1 MKNEKP
7 EEIVILGQTLSEVF
21 KSSFI
26 MVVLLVL
33 SIIALTLIIERWWYF
48 TKNRISSKW
57 VKDFLAYLR
66 AGDIEGGRRYAEG
79 LKNPLGRLFLLGI
92 ESRNLAPDEMS
103 NLFYGSIMEERVRYE
118 KYLGGLGTI
127 ANGATLL
134 GLLGTV
140 VGLIKAFHNIA
151 ITGSGGPAVV
161 SRGIAEALLTT
172 AFGLLIGIPTLFF
185 YNYFTKKA
193 SDISLELESIGER
206 LIVSLYATRGEVR
219 KKEETKE
226 YWQF

>member
-1 MKNEKP
+1 M
-7 EEIVILGQTLSEVF
+7 ILGQTLYEIF
-21 KSSFI
+21 KNSFV
-26 MVVLLVL
+26 MVLLL
-33 SIIALTLIIERWWYF
+33 FASIAALTLIIERWWYF
-48 TKNRISSKW
+48 AKNRLSSKW
-57 VKDFLAYLR
+57 VKEFFSYLR
-66 AGDIEGGRRYAEG
+66 NGDWEGARRYAAG
-79 LKNPLGRLFLLGI
+79 LKSPLGRLFLLGL
-92 ESRNLAPDEMS
+92 ENRNLAPDELS
-103 NLFYGSIMEERVRYE
+103 NLFYGQILEERIKYE
-118 KYLGGLGTI
+118 RYLGGMGTL

-172 AFGLLIGIPTLFF
+172 AFGLFIGIPTLFF

-193 SDISLELESIGER
+193 SDISLELEGIGER
-206 LIVSLYATRGEVR
+206 LIVALYAHRQETP
-219 KKEETKE
+219 KEETRREERKE

>member
-1 MKNEKP
+1 M
-7 EEIVILGQTLSEVF
+7 ILGQTLYEIF
-21 KSSFI
+21 RSSLI
-26 MVVLLVL
+26 MVILLL
-33 SIIALTLIIERWWYF
+33 ASIAALTLIIERWWYF
-48 TKNRISSKW
+48 AKNRVNSKW
-57 VKDFLAYLR
+57 VKEFFSYLR
-66 AGDIEGGRRYAEG
+66 SGDLEGGRRYAER
-79 LKNPLGRLFLLGI
+79 LNNPLGRLFLLAL
-92 ESRNLAPDEMS
+92 ENRRLAPDELS
-103 NLFYGSIMEERVRYE
+103 NLFYGQILEERVRYE
-118 KYLGGLGTI
+118 RYLGGMGTL

-172 AFGLLIGIPTLFF
+172 AFGLFIGIPTLFF

-193 SDISLELESIGER
+193 SDLSLELEGIGER
-206 LIVSLYATRGEVR
+206 LIVTLYAHKGEIGE
-219 KKEETKE
+219 KEEMKREEKKE

>member
-1 MKNEKP
+1 M
-7 EEIVILGQTLSEVF
+7 ILGQTLYEIF
-21 KSSFI
+21 KNSFI
-26 MVVLLVL
+26 MVLLL
-33 SIIALTLIIERWWYF
+33 FASIAALALIIERWWYF
-48 TKNRISSKW
+48 SRNRVSSKW
-57 VKDFLAYLR
+57 VKEIFSYLKN
-66 AGDIEGGRRYAEG
+66 GDWEGGKRCAAS
-79 LKNPLGRLFLLGI
+79 LKNPLGRLFLLGL
-92 ESRNLAPDEMS
+92 ENRNLAPDELS
-103 NLFYGSIMEERVRYE
+103 NLFYGQILEERIQYE
-118 KYLGGLGTI
+118 RYLGGMGTL

-172 AFGLLIGIPTLFF
+172 AFGLFIGIPTLFF

-193 SDISLELESIGER
+193 SDISLELEGIGER
-206 LIVSLYATRGEVR
+206 LVVALYAHRGE
-219 KKEETKE
+219 KLGKEEARREEKKE